1 MLRPSASGT
10 NTPFLYNTNGPMAP
24 GGYRSRLEVGSG
36 ADGDQK
42 VFSTLP
48 PQQVKIGSIRL
59 PNVTFMALA
68 HPQKDSNRKAFDGL
82 LSTDLFRRV
91 FINHVDNYAVLEP

>member
-1 MLRPSASGT
+1 MDPWLLEGTEVDWKSAAARMETRKSFRPCRLSKSRSAQSG
-10 NTPFLYNTNGPMAP
+10 
-24 GGYRSRLEVGSG
+24 
-36 ADGDQK
+36 
-42 VFSTLP
+42 
-48 PQQVKIGSIRL
+48 L

>member
-1 MLRPSASGT
+1 
-10 NTPFLYNTNGPMAP
+10 
-24 GGYRSRLEVGSG
+24 
-36 ADGDQK
+36 
-42 VFSTLP
+42 
-48 PQQVKIGSIRL
+48 
-59 PNVTFMALA
+59 MALA